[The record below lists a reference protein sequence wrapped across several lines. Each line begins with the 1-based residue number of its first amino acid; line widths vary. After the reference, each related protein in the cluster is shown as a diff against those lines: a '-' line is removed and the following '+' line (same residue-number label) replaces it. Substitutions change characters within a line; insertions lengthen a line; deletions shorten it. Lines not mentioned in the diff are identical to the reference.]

1 MVISDAE
8 KKILLERLQK
18 AREVKAAKVAAAKKT
33 PAHKQPAAPIIEP
46 IPAPEV
52 LKDVLPPLEPPNLL
66 SMVAKVDDDA
76 VLPPKMKKREK
87 GEKGEK
93 GEKYDNTSD
102 ESDDEKPVRK
112 SSKTSK
118 KVKQTPY
125 MKIKIFHE
133 PKNHAALQNLIEAVQ
148 DNDNEPIEYVP
159 VNASA
164 SVEAPRLRH
173 DVKNQT
179 PKSSRTLPSHQ
190 VCSHGS
196 VVSAVKEKH
205 TTDRQVTAD
214 VNPRDKVTD
223 FSVPSLLAVRH
234 PQRGIP
240 HACGKKPLLQ
250 LFLPRTSGRVWGL
263 FLWTPATFFCLY
275 NN

>member
-33 PAHKQPAAPIIEP
+33 PAHKPPAAPIIEP
-46 IPAPEV
+46 ISVPEV
-52 LKDVLPPLEPPNLL
+52 LKDGVKDLPPLEPPNLL

-76 VLPPKMKKREK
+76 ILPPKMKKGEK
-87 GEKGEK
+87 VEKGEK
-93 GEKYDNTSD
+93 GEKYDNSSD

-148 DNDNEPIEYVP
+148 DNDDEPIEYVP
-159 VNASA
+159 AASA

-173 DVKNQT
+173 DIKNQT

-190 VCSHGS
+190 ELMRK
-196 VVSAVKEKH
+196 A
-205 TTDRQVTAD
+205 AL
-214 VNPRDKVTD
+214 D
-223 FSVPSLLAVRH
+223 FF
-234 PQRGIP
+234 G
-240 HACGKKPLLQ
+240 
-250 LFLPRTSGRVWGL
+250 
-263 FLWTPATFFCLY
+263 
-275 NN
+275 